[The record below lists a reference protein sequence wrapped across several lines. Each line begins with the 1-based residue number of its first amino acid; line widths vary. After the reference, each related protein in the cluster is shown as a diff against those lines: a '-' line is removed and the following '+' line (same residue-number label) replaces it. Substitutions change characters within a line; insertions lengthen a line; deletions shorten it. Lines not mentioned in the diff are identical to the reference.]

1 MVLQPFDQSPLV
13 SSFGRQIP
21 GHRPSSPQCG
31 FGSATRATAAAVSAP
46 GYMPVRGELSPGPI
60 YGLEGGVGPQHDS
73 SKTSEPQWGFGSNPR
88 SKSPRAQDIG
98 PGPAEYSSDGM
109 ASMGTQPLSQKGTS
123 PIYGMGSGTR
133 ETQRKLFISAE
144 HQKDLYGRN
153 TPGPTT
159 AVDLGAY
166 GRQVPSTRRSSPS
179 WGLHGPKNRFNERPT
194 SAGFKVP
201 GPQAYGLRSGVGT
214 QLDSRKPSSPAR
226 GFGSS
231 TREQQARVYLGKHDH
246 STHGRLSPGPAQ
258 YSAELTTFGTRPAS
272 SKQRGSP
279 GWGFGSQARWGG
291 PETRPKSAALHRPTP
306 GPGSYM

>member
-214 QLDSRKPSSPAR
+214 QARGPPFPAR
-226 GFGSS
+226 LKRSPLGTHHLRPRKARPVPSHPQTLRGTDPGPLALASS
-231 TREQQARVYLGKHDH
+231 TRGSPRRRRAASAARRASSRRR
-246 STHGRLSPGPAQ
+246 STLASTTTPRTAGSRPAPR
-258 YSAELTTFGTRPAS
+258 STRPS
-272 SKQRGSP
+272 
-279 GWGFGSQARWGG
+279 
-291 PETRPKSAALHRPTP
+291 
-306 GPGSYM
+306 